1 VARAKQTDRAEA
13 RRRYRQANRLETEAQ
28 PNVLDDDDRAT
39 VAPASRAR
47 AVASERAG
55 ISSSFRAAYHP
66 ANVRED
72 LALLPQLL
80 LTRAFLAAAALV
92 VIAALFIAI
101 LPTNS
106 LAGFAFQT
114 FVLPPAIAPI
124 FVAGFFAP
132 RASYLIG
139 LVVSLIDVVA
149 YAFLIIFIAPTIG
162 TTTTTGPDVLTLV
175 GTALLVGP
183 TSGVLFASAAAWY
196 RRFLALSSRSRQ
208 QGGGARGKTR
218 AKASS
223 RR

>member
-1 VARAKQTDRAEA
+1 MARAKQTDRAEA
-13 RRRYRQANRLETEAQ
+13 RRRYRQANRLEAEAE
-28 PNVLDDDDRAT
+28 PNVLDDDDRETVSAPRAKSAT
-39 VAPASRAR
+39 P
-47 AVASERAG
+47 ERPG
-55 ISSSFRAAYHP
+55 ITSSFRAAYHP

-80 LTRAFLAAAALV
+80 TSRAFLAAAGL
-92 VIAALFIAI
+92 VIAAAAFVAI

-139 LVVSLIDVVA
+139 LVVSLIDAVA
-149 YAFLIIFIAPTIG
+149 YAFLVIVIAPTIG
-162 TTTTTGPDVLTLV
+162 TTATPGPDVTSLV

-183 TSGVLFASAAAWY
+183 ISGVLFASAAAWY

-208 QGGGARGKTR
+208 GPSSRGKAR

>member
-1 VARAKQTDRAEA
+1 MARAKQTDRAEA
-13 RRRYRQANRLETEAQ
+13 RRRYRQANRLEAEAE
-28 PNVLDDDDRAT
+28 PNVLDEDDGPT
-39 VAPASRAR
+39 VAASRAKP
-47 AVASERAG
+47 APPERPG
-55 ISSSFRAAYHP
+55 ITSSFRAAYHP

-80 LTRAFLAAAALV
+80 TTRAFLAAAGL
-92 VIAALFIAI
+92 VIAATVFVAL
-101 LPTNS
+101 LPTSS

-139 LVVSLIDVVA
+139 LVVSLIDALA
-149 YAFLIIFIAPTIG
+149 YAFLVIVIAPTIG
-162 TTTTTGPDVLTLV
+162 TATPGPDVASLV
-175 GTALLVGP
+175 GTALVVGP

-208 QGGGARGKTR
+208 QPANRGKAR

>member
-1 VARAKQTDRAEA
+1 MARAKQTVRAEA
-13 RRRYRQANRLETEAQ
+13 RRRYRQANRLEAEA
-28 PNVLDDDDRAT
+28 PANVLADEDHAAPSAPGTKSAPPDR
-39 VAPASRAR
+39 PSI
-47 AVASERAG
+47 G
-55 ISSSFRAAYHP
+55 SSFRNAYRP
-66 ANVRED
+66 AHVRED

-80 LTRAFLAAAALV
+80 RTRAFLASAALV
-92 VIAALFIAI
+92 VFAAIFVAA

-132 RASYLIG
+132 RASYLLG
-139 LVVSLIDVVA
+139 LVVSLIDAVA
-149 YAFLIIFIAPTIG
+149 YAFLVIVIAPTIG
-162 TTTTTGPDVLTLV
+162 TTETTGPDTVSLV

-183 TSGVLFASAAAWY
+183 TSGILFASAAAWY
-196 RRFLALSSRSRQ
+196 RRFLALSSRSRRGQ
-208 QGGGARGKTR
+208 TGARDKAR

>member
-13 RRRYRQANRLETEAQ
+13 RRRYRQANRLESEAE
-28 PNVLDDDDRAT
+28 PNTLDDGHDRAT
-39 VAPASRAR
+39 VAAPRSKAA
-47 AVASERAG
+47 APERPG
-55 ISSSFRAAYHP
+55 ITSSFRAAYHP

-80 LTRAFLAAAALV
+80 RTRAFLAAAGLV
-92 VIAALFIAI
+92 VAAAAFVAI

-132 RASYLIG
+132 RASYLLG
-139 LVVSLIDVVA
+139 LVVSLIDAVA
-149 YAFLIIFIAPTIG
+149 YAFLVTVIAPTIG
-162 TTTTTGPDVLTLV
+162 TAATPGPDVISLI

-183 TSGVLFASAAAWY
+183 ISGVLFASAAAWY
-196 RRFLALSSRSRQ
+196 RRFLAISSRSRQ
-208 QGGGARGKTR
+208 QPANRGKAR
-218 AKASS
+218 AKAAS

>member
-13 RRRYRQANRLETEAQ
+13 RRRYRQANRLEAEAE
-28 PNVLDDDDRAT
+28 PNVLDDDDRGMVT
-39 VAPASRAR
+39 ASRAK
-47 AVASERAG
+47 AAPPERPG
-55 ISSSFRAAYHP
+55 ITSSFRAAYHP

-80 LTRAFLAAAALV
+80 RSRAFLAAAALV
-92 VIAALFIAI
+92 IAAAVFVAV

-149 YAFLIIFIAPTIG
+149 YAFLIIVIAPTIG
-162 TTTTTGPDVLTLV
+162 ITTTPGPDALSLV

-208 QGGGARGKTR
+208 QPGGRGKAR

>member
-1 VARAKQTDRAEA
+1 MARAKQTDRAEA
-13 RRRYRQANRLETEAQ
+13 RRRYRQANRLEAEVE
-28 PNVLDDDDRAT
+28 PNVLDEDDRGT
-39 VAPASRAR
+39 VTAPRAKAPAP
-47 AVASERAG
+47 ERPG
-55 ISSSFRAAYHP
+55 ITSSFRGAYHP

-80 LTRAFLAAAALV
+80 RSRAFLGAAALV
-92 VIAALFIAI
+92 VAAAVFIAV

-139 LVVSLIDVVA
+139 LIVSLIDVVA
-149 YAFLIIFIAPTIG
+149 YAFLIIVIAPTIG
-162 TTTTTGPDVLTLV
+162 LTTTTPGPDVLSLV

-208 QGGGARGKTR
+208 QPAGRGKAR

>member
-1 VARAKQTDRAEA
+1 MARAKQTDRAEA
-13 RRRYRQANRLETEAQ
+13 RRRYRQANRLEAEVE
-28 PNVLDDDDRAT
+28 PNVLDDDDRGTVPAPRAKAAT
-39 VAPASRAR
+39 P
-47 AVASERAG
+47 ERPG
-55 ISSSFRAAYHP
+55 ITSSFRGAYHP

-80 LTRAFLAAAALV
+80 RSRAFLAAAALV
-92 VIAALFIAI
+92 VAAAVFIAV

-132 RASYLIG
+132 RASYLLG
-139 LVVSLIDVVA
+139 LLVSLIDVVA
-149 YAFLIIFIAPTIG
+149 YAFLIIVVAPTIG
-162 TTTTTGPDVLTLV
+162 LTTTPGPDPLSLV

-183 TSGVLFASAAAWY
+183 TSGILFASAAAWY

-208 QGGGARGKTR
+208 QPAGRGKAR